1 MVPAPYREQ
10 RDVRK
15 GRNAGVS
22 GAFINKHSCS
32 EVALRG
38 PLRDDMLAPVAGN
51 TSLEVIE
58 GPDAGKQIVV
68 DRAIVVGRAPE
79 SDLVLEDGEVSGQ
92 HVRVTPAPDGSAT
105 VEDLE
110 STNGTFVNQ
119 NELEGP
125 ARLDPGDQLLVGISV
140 LELRTQQDIAS
151 RASAVIQIPPAL
163 SMAAR
168 EPTYVNPE
176 VRSANLA
183 PAPPPASSGD
193 VAHPT
198 VDKYLDARVRRRAQL
213 APLAVFTLVAIA
225 LILYFSLK

>member
-1 MVPAPYREQ
+1 
-10 RDVRK
+10 
-15 GRNAGVS
+15 
-22 GAFINKHSCS
+22 
-32 EVALRG
+32 
-38 PLRDDMLAPVAGN
+38 MLAPVAGEI
-51 TSLEVIE
+51 SLEVIE
-58 GPDAGKQIVV
+58 GPNAGKQIAV
-68 DRAIVVGRAPE
+68 DRPLVIGRAPE
-79 SDLVLEDGEVSGQ
+79 SDLVLDDGEVSGM
-92 HVRVTPAPDGSAT
+92 HARVTPAPDGSAT

-125 ARLDPGDQLLVGISV
+125 ARLDPGDHLLVGVSV
-140 LELRTQQDIAS
+140 LELRTQQDIRS

-163 SMAAR
+163 AMAER

-183 PAPPPASSGD
+183 PAPPAPGPSGD

-198 VDKYLDARVRRRAQL
+198 VDRYLDVKVRKRAQL
-213 APLAVFTLVAIA
+213 APLAVLTLVAIA